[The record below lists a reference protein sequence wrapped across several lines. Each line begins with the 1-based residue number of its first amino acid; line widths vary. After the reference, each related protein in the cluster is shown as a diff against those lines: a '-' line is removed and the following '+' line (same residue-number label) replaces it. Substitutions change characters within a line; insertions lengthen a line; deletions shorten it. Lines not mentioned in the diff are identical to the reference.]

1 MDLQWVWIVAAVSW
15 FLTVLSGIAHQVIR
29 EVSWHELEEY
39 CQQQRSDKFGEI
51 FDLRE
56 RISLGALLLMMVSAG
71 FAVSCSV
78 YLIFFDRV
86 NELSG
91 TGFWSSI
98 TLVSMGLVL
107 MASLI
112 PWAVSQVSAK
122 EFLFH
127 TWQLWWV
134 VSGLAWPLIVSA
146 EFIED
151 ALSRASGISEEE
163 QEEIEEEAAEDEIMS
178 IVAEAEH
185 DGHIDE
191 EKRDMIEGVMELD
204 DNDVGQVMTPRSRM
218 DALDVNTNWEE
229 MLTYVVQSGRTR
241 IPIYQDKIDEVV
253 GILYAK
259 DLLRESLRSESK
271 RRPLKKLVREPMEVP
286 DSTLLDEMLQ
296 KFLDQHVHMAI
307 VKDEYGGVA
316 GVVTIEDVLEEI
328 VGEIVDEAD
337 EEEMDEIRKISDTVA
352 EVSGTTHVNRLNEA
366 MGLQLPEDQEFDTVS
381 GLIMK
386 QLNEIPRPGRDVVYD
401 NVRFRV
407 EQANRR
413 FIELVHVEILP
424 QSTETGNGSAQNE

>member
-1 MDLQWVWIVAAVSW
+1 MDGNFLWIVAIVGWLVTAVAA
-15 FLTVLSGIAHQVIR
+15 IAHQVVH

-39 CQQQRSDKFGEI
+39 CQQKRSDRFGQI

-56 RISLGALLLMMVSAG
+56 RISLGTLLLFMVSVG
-71 FAVSCSV
+71 IAVSCTC
-78 YLIFFDRV
+78 YFLFFAEG
-86 NELSG
+86 EL
-91 TGFWSSI
+91 TATRYWSSVVLI
-98 TLVSMGLVL
+98 CFGLVF
-107 MASLI
+107 AGSLV
-112 PWAVSQVSAK
+112 PWAVSQVSAHQ
-122 EFLFH
+122 FLFY
-127 TWQLWWV
+127 TWRIWWL
-134 VSGLAWPLIVSA
+134 VSGLAWPLMVSA
-146 EFIED
+146 AFVEKTLF
-151 ALSRASGISEEE
+151 RASGITEQE

-178 IVAEAEH
+178 MVAEAEH

-191 EKRDMIEGVMELD
+191 DTRDMIEGVMELD
-204 DNDVGQVMTPRSRM
+204 DNDVGQIMTPRSRV
-218 DALDVNTNWEE
+218 DALEIETLWDD
-229 MLTYVVQSGRTR
+229 MLTYVVESGRTR
-241 IPIYQDKIDEVV
+241 IPVYEEKIDNIV

-271 RRPLKKLVREPMEVP
+271 RRPLQKLIRDPLEVP

-296 KFLDQHVHMAI
+296 KFLDEHVHMAI

-337 EEEMDEIRKISDTVA
+337 EDEMDDIRRISSTTA

-366 MGLQLPEDQEFDTVS
+366 MGLKLPEDQEFDTVS

-386 QLNEIPRPGRDVVYD
+386 QLNEIPRSGRDLVFD

-413 FIELVHVEILP
+413 CIELVHVEILAE
-424 QSTETGNGSAQNE
+424 SSATNGETREE

>member
-1 MDLQWVWIVAAVSW
+1 MDTQIPWMVAAISW
-15 FLTVLSGIAHQVIR
+15 ALTLLSAIAHQVIR

-39 CQQQRSDKFGEI
+39 CQQKRSDRFGAI

-56 RISLGALLLMMVSAG
+56 RISLGTLVLMMVAAG
-71 FAVSCSV
+71 FAVSCTT
-78 YLIFFDRV
+78 YLTFV
-86 NELSG
+86 NQMEVQPRKFWALVALIALGLVG
-91 TGFWSSI
+91 TGS
-98 TLVSMGLVL
+98 LV
-107 MASLI
+107 

-122 EFLFH
+122 QFLFH
-127 TWQLWWV
+127 TWRFWWV
-134 VSGLAWPLIVSA
+134 VSGIAWPLMISA
-146 EFIED
+146 EFVEA

-191 EKRDMIEGVMELD
+191 DTRDMIEGVMELD
-204 DNDVGQVMTPRSRM
+204 DNDVGQIMTPRSRI
-218 DALDVNTNWEE
+218 DALDVDTDWED
-229 MLTYVVQSGRTR
+229 MLTYVVESGRTR
-241 IPIYQDKIDEVV
+241 IPIYNNKIDEVI

-271 RRPLKKLVREPMEVP
+271 RRPLSKLIREPLAVP

-296 KFLDQHVHMAI
+296 KFLKQHVHMAI

-328 VGEIVDEAD
+328 VGEIVDETD
-337 EEEMDEIRKISDTVA
+337 EEEMDEIRRLGPNKA
-352 EVSGTTHVNRLNEA
+352 EVTGTTHVNRLNEA
-366 MGLQLPEDQEFDTVS
+366 MGLQLPEDEEFDTIS

-386 QLNEIPRPGRDVVYD
+386 ELNEIPRSGRDVVMD
-401 NVRFRV
+401 NVLFRV

-413 FIELVHVEILP
+413 CIELVHVEIL
-424 QSTETGNGSAQNE
+424 QDAGNNGTE

>member
-1 MDLQWVWIVAAVSW
+1 MDLQSVWIIAGVSW
-15 FLTVLSGIAHQVIR
+15 ILTVLSGIAHQVIR

-39 CQQQRSDKFGEI
+39 CQQKRSDKFGEI
-51 FDLRE
+51 FELRE
-56 RISLGALLLMMVSAG
+56 RISLGTLLLLTVSAG
-71 FAVSCSV
+71 FAVSCTA
-78 YLIFFDRV
+78 YLIFFDRTV
-86 NELSG
+86 DLSNYS
-91 TGFWSSI
+91 FWVSVIFISLA
-98 TLVSMGLVL
+98 LVVA
-107 MASLI
+107 ASLV
-112 PWAVSQVSAK
+112 PWAVAQVSAK

-127 TWQLWWV
+127 TWQVWWG

-146 EFIED
+146 EFFED
-151 ALSRASGISEEE
+151 TLSRASGISEEQQ
-163 QEEIEEEAAEDEIMS
+163 QEDEEEAAEDEIMS

-229 MLTYVVQSGRTR
+229 MLTYVVKSGRTR
-241 IPIYQDKIDEVV
+241 IPIYQDKIDHIT

-271 RRPLKKLVREPMEVP
+271 RRPLKKLIREPMEVP
-286 DSTLLDEMLQ
+286 ESTLLDEMLQ
-296 KFLDQHVHMAI
+296 KFLDLHVHMAI

-316 GVVTIEDVLEEI
+316 GLVTIEDVLEEI

-337 EEEMDEIRKISDTVA
+337 EEEMDDIRKLSDTVA

-386 QLNEIPRPGRDVVYD
+386 QLNEIPRSGRDIIYD

-407 EQANRR
+407 EQSNRR
-413 FIELVHVEILP
+413 YIELVHVEILP
-424 QSTETGNGSAQNE
+424 ESANTGNGNSSNE

>member
-1 MDLQWVWIVAAVSW
+1 MDLQLVWLAAIGGW
-15 FLTVLSGIAHQVIR
+15 MLTVLAAIGHQVIR

-39 CQQQRSDKFGEI
+39 CQRKHVDFFGQI

-56 RISLGALLLMMVSAG
+56 SISLGTLLLFMVSTGVAVTCSCYLLFAG
-71 FAVSCSV
+71 A
-78 YLIFFDRV
+78 
-86 NELSG
+86 EL
-91 TGFWSSI
+91 TFLRFWSSVA
-98 TLVSMGLVL
+98 TVCFGLL
-107 MASLI
+107 LCGSLI
-112 PWAVSQVSAK
+112 PWAVSQVSAHQ
-122 EFLFH
+122 FLFH
-127 TWQLWWV
+127 TWRFWWV
-134 VSGLAWPLIVSA
+134 VSGLAFPLMVSA
-146 EFIED
+146 EYFED
-151 ALSRASGISEEE
+151 TISRASGISEEE
-163 QEEIEEEAAEDEIMS
+163 QEEMDEEAAEDEIMS
-178 IVAEAEH
+178 MVAEAEH

-191 EKRDMIEGVMELD
+191 DTRDMIEGVMELD
-204 DNDVGQVMTPRSRM
+204 DNDVSQIMTPRSRV
-218 DALDVNTNWEE
+218 DALEMDTDWEE
-229 MLTYVVQSGRTR
+229 MLTYVVESGRTR
-241 IPIYQDKIDEVV
+241 IPIYEAKFDNVV
-253 GILYAK
+253 GVLYAK

-286 DSTLLDEMLQ
+286 ESTLLDEMLQ

-337 EEEMDEIRKISDTVA
+337 LEEMDDIKKLSATEA
-352 EVSGTTHVNRLNEA
+352 EVSGTTHLNRLNEA
-366 MGLQLPEDQEFDTVS
+366 LGLQLPEDQEFDTVS

-386 QLNEIPRPGRDVVYD
+386 ELNEIPRTGRDVVVD

-424 QSTETGNGSAQNE
+424 ESNGNGSTEND

>member
-1 MDLQWVWIVAAVSW
+1 MDHQWIWIVAAFGW
-15 FLTVLSGIAHQVIR
+15 FLTMLSGIAHQVIR

-39 CQQQRSDKFGEI
+39 CQQKRSDQFGTI

-56 RISLGALLLMMVSAG
+56 RISLGTLLLLM
-71 FAVSCSV
+71 VSCGVAISCTS
-78 YLIFFDRV
+78 YLTLFERTD
-86 NELSG
+86 ELSA

-98 TLVSMGLVL
+98 ALICMSAIMTGSLV
-107 MASLI
+107 

-122 EFLFH
+122 EFLFL
-127 TWQLWWV
+127 TWRLWWV

-146 EFIED
+146 EFFEN

-204 DNDVGQVMTPRSRM
+204 DNDVGQIMTPRSRL

-241 IPIYQDKIDEVV
+241 IPIYEEKIDNVV

-271 RRPLKKLVREPMEVP
+271 RRPLSKLIREPLEVP

-337 EEEMDEIRKISDTVA
+337 EEEMDDIRKISETKA

-386 QLNEIPRPGRDVVYD
+386 QLNEIPRAGRDIVYD
-401 NVRFRV
+401 NVLFRV

-413 FIELVHVEILP
+413 FIELVQVEILP
-424 QSTETGNGSAQNE
+424 ESGNSGNGNHNE